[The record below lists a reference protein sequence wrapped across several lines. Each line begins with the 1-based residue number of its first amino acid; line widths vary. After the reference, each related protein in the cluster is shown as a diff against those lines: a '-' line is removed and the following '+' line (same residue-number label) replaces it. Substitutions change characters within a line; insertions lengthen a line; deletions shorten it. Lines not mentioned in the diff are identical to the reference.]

1 MKGVHPLYQFQVV
14 LWDDELLQQS
24 LESRQL
30 SHPGMKP
37 NCVKKLVFFFM
48 YAHSKAF
55 HKFLS
60 KVQNPSLKIKG
71 QE

>member
-1 MKGVHPLYQFQVV
+1 MKGVHRLYQLQVV
-14 LWDDELLQQS
+14 VGDDELLQQS
-24 LESRQL
+24 LESGQL
-30 SHPGMKP
+30 SHPGMKL

-48 YAHSKAF
+48 YSHSKAS

-60 KVQNPSLKIKG
+60 KVQNPSFKIKG